1 MIATTQKAAT
11 SGPPCFAENGRFE
24 NPYAS
29 SRYDGDQCD
38 HHVLAPTSRST
49 ASRRRAHRP
58 YASSSP
64 LVANPICL
72 GVVSGQGPF
81 HHGRARSQLWCV
93 QMEGSARPI
102 LYPKEDT
109 ASLRANELPANCS
122 GNLQRG
128 CNHLARCGD
137 RDRRGGCDEA
147 RRPGVGPQGGAS
159 CR

>member
-1 MIATTQKAAT
+1 MIATTQKAAM

-24 NPYAS
+24 NPCAS

-38 HHVLAPTSRST
+38 YHVLAPTSRSP

-64 LVANPICL
+64 PAANPICL
-72 GVVSGQGPF
+72 DVVSGQGPF
-81 HHGRARSQLWCV
+81 RHGRARSQLRCV
-93 QMEGSARPI
+93 QTEGSARPI

-109 ASLRANELPANCS
+109 VSLQANELPANCS

-128 CNHLARCGD
+128 CNHLACRGD
-137 RDRRGGCDEA
+137 RDRRGGCDEV
-147 RRPGVGPQGGAS
+147 RRPDVGLQDGAS